1 MAKKVIL
8 GLSGG
13 VDSSVAA
20 YLLQKDGYE
29 VVGITMSLINKEN
42 DTSIEDARKVCEKL
56 GIEHHVLDL
65 KNEFKKELEQTPASV
80 IVDNASNSDEL
91 ERSKQELKSEFR
103 GRVEKIKNEFF
114 KK

>member
-1 MAKKVIL
+1 MVKIKDLLKKAVAIIVAVF
-8 GLSGG
+8 GLFFTGFLFG
-13 VDSSVAA
+13 KKKKNV
-20 YLLQKDGYE
+20 
-29 VVGITMSLINKEN
+29 LIGDE
-42 DTSIEDARKVCEKL
+42 E
-56 GIEHHVLDL
+56 DL
-65 KNEFKKELEQTPASV
+65 KNEFKKEIEQTPASV

>member
-1 MAKKVIL
+1 MAKIKDLLKKAVAIFAAVF
-8 GLSGG
+8 GLFFTGFLFG
-13 VDSSVAA
+13 KKKKNV
-20 YLLQKDGYE
+20 
-29 VVGITMSLINKEN
+29 LIGDE
-42 DTSIEDARKVCEKL
+42 E
-56 GIEHHVLDL
+56 DL
-65 KNEFKKELEQTPASV
+65 KNEFKKEIEQTPASV